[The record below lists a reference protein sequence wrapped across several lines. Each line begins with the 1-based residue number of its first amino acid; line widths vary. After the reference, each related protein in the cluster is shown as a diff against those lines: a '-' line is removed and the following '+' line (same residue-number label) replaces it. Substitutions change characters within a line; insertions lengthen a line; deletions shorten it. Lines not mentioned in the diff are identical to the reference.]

1 MSEPLR
7 VLLVDDHPVVRDGLR
22 RLFDSAGGVQVVG
35 EAGDGDT
42 AVRLAAEL
50 RPDVVLMDLAMPG
63 VDGVEATRR
72 VKAASADTAVLV
84 LTMSDSDASLVAA
97 VTAGASGYVLK
108 GAAQQD
114 LLRATRAVADG
125 EAMFGAGVARRLL
138 HLLKAAHPT
147 GDVFPELSAREREI
161 LQLMARGQ
169 RNPEIAH
176 RLVISEKTV
185 RNNVS
190 TILTK
195 LHAADRAQAVARARD
210 AGLGSPIPPE
220 TGTA

>member
-1 MSEPLR
+1 MTGTLR

-22 RLFDSAGGVQVVG
+22 WLFESAAGVEVVG
-35 EAGDGDT
+35 EAGDGAS
-42 AVRLAAEL
+42 AVRLAGEL
-50 RPDVVLMDLAMPG
+50 LPDVVLMDLAMPG
-63 VDGVEATRR
+63 MDGVEATRR

-108 GAAQQD
+108 GAGQED

-125 EAMFGAGVARRLL
+125 QAMFGTGVALRLL
-138 HLLKAAHPT
+138 ALVKAAHP
-147 GDVFPELSAREREI
+147 GGGVFPELTAREREV
-161 LQLMARGQ
+161 LELMARGQ
-169 RNPEIAH
+169 GNAEIAN
-176 RLVISEKTV
+176 RLVVSEKTV

-195 LHAADRAQAVARARD
+195 LHAAHRAQAVAQARD
-210 AGLGSPIPPE
+210 AGLGSPNP
-220 TGTA
+220 G

>member
-1 MSEPLR
+1 VTAPLR

-22 RLFDSAGGVQVVG
+22 WVFQSAAGVQVVG
-35 EAGDGDT
+35 EAADGET

-50 RPDVVLMDLAMPG
+50 HPDVVLMDLAMPG
-63 VDGVEATRR
+63 LDGVQATRR
-72 VKAASADTAVLV
+72 VKIASPDTAVLI

-108 GAAQQD
+108 GAAQED
-114 LLRATRAVADG
+114 LLRATQAVADG
-125 EAMFGAGVARRLL
+125 QAMFGAGVARRLL
-138 HLLKAAHPT
+138 ALVTAAHPR
-147 GDVFPELSAREREI
+147 GAVFPDLTSRERGVLE
-161 LQLMARGQ
+161 LMARGQ
-169 RNPEIAH
+169 GNAEIAH
-176 RLVISEKTV
+176 RLVLSEKTV

-210 AGLGSPIPPE
+210 AGLGSPNP
-220 TGTA
+220 G